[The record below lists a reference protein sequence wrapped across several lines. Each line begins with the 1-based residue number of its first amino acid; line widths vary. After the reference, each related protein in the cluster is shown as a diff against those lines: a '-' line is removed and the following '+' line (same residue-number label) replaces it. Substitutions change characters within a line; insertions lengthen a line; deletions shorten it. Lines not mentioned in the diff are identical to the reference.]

1 LYDSLFRGI
10 LNNIY
15 MKKRAGSGFL
25 LITPLVMMFSDC
37 SSTVTVSGSTITNG
51 FQADAP
57 SYKIVNLPLEKRQ
70 NVIKVKGAD
79 TQWAVVKYSLEEYKG
94 KEITIQISADV
105 KRTGA
110 AGNLNWQVNNAP
122 DYPTV
127 AYLENA
133 AAGVWHHMRGRR
145 IVTPTDSN
153 PFLYLTNWENNAKK
167 TIYYIDNFTV
177 TIEEGNS
184 LSPDLA
190 LPPLK
195 SAYENDFLIGN
206 IIGST
211 YSSGKYL
218 ELFKHHYNT
227 ATSTETYPSMLVPS
241 GKGNYQ
247 WTMADNVVNLMRSN
261 NIPVHGHVLVWHEA
275 SPEWMT
281 KGKREQVI
289 SNLEQYIA
297 DVLAHFKGRIT
308 SWDVVNEAMRDGISA
323 ADAAGDWRKCI
334 RNNQNPWFNA
344 LGADYIEIAFR
355 AARAADPDI
364 TLYYNDYFHYEWTSR
379 EGWGGSN
386 KPEAV
391 RRMIDDIN
399 TRYKKETGGRRNLIE
414 GVGTQSHFMG
424 LDVNIDNVRVTLEKF
439 KSLGIEIA
447 VSELDISTA
456 GYVRGGGND
465 TDMTEKDKT
474 AQAEIYA
481 KLFKLYREY
490 APHISR
496 IVFWGMDDGTSW
508 LSAGNPCL
516 FDWKLNAKKAF
527 HAVSNPDVFLAE
539 HGN

>member
-1 LYDSLFRGI
+1 LRESARLWKI
-10 LNNIY
+10 NLKIN
-15 MKKRAGSGFL
+15 RAGSGFL
-25 LITPLVMMFSDC
+25 LLAPLVMIFSDC

-57 SYKIVNLPLEKRQ
+57 SYQIVNLPIEKRQ
-70 NVIKVKGAD
+70 NVIRVKGAD
-79 TQWAVVKYSLEEYKG
+79 TQWTVVKYSLEEYRG
-94 KEITIQISADV
+94 KEITIQFSADV

-110 AGNLNWQVNNAP
+110 AGNLIWQVNNAP

-133 AAGVWHHMRGRR
+133 AVGVWHNMKGRR
-145 IVTPTDSN
+145 IVTPTDSD
-153 PFLYLTNWENNAKK
+153 PVLYLTNWENNAKD
-167 TIYYIDNFTV
+167 TIYCIDNFTI

-227 ATSTETYPSMLVPS
+227 ATSTETYPFLLAPS

-261 NIPVHGHVLVWHEA
+261 DIPVHGHVLVWHEA
-275 SPEWMT
+275 SPAWMT

-297 DVLAHFKGRIT
+297 DVLAHFKGRIA
-308 SWDVVNEAMRDGISA
+308 SWDVVNEALRDDISPA
-323 ADAAGDWRKCI
+323 GAAGDWRKCI
-334 RNNQNPWFNA
+334 RNYQNPWFDA
-344 LGADYIEIAFR
+344 LGADYVEIVFR

-364 TLYYNDYFHYEWTSR
+364 TLYYNDYFHYEWNSQ
-379 EGWGGSN
+379 EGWGGAN
-386 KPEAV
+386 KPEAA
-391 RRMIDDIN
+391 RKMIDDIN
-399 TRYKKETGGRRNLIE
+399 TRYKKETGGTRNLIE
-414 GVGTQSHFMG
+414 GIGTQSHYMG
-424 LDVNIDNVRVTLEKF
+424 LDVNIENVRVTLEKF
-439 KSLGIEIA
+439 KSLGIKIA

-456 GYVRGGGND
+456 GFVRGGGND

-527 HAVSNPDVFLAE
+527 YAVSDPDVFLAE
-539 HGN
+539 